1 MNQRKIIVRV
11 DPDIEDLVPG
21 FLRNRR
27 TDVNSIREAL
37 DNGNYETIRSLAH
50 QMKGQGGTY
59 GFDTIS
65 EIGEAIEIA
74 AKSEDAEGIRQKVA
88 ELASYLEQVEVV
100 HE

>member
-21 FLRNRR
+21 FLRHRR

-37 DNGNYETIRSLAH
+37 DNDNYETIMSLAH
-50 QMKGQGGTY
+50 KIKGQGGSY

-65 EIGEAIEIA
+65 EIGEAIEVA
-74 AKSEDAEGIRQKVA
+74 AKSEDTEGVRQKVA
-88 ELASYLEQVEVV
+88 EFASYLEQVEVIY
-100 HE
+100 E